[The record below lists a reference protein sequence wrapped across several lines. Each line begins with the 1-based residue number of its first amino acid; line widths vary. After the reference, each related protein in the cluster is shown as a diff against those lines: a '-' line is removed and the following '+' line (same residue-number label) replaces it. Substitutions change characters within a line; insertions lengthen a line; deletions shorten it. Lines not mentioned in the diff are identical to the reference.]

1 MWELVPLPQGPQAD
15 LNLGIEAV
23 ADGGATTTPDQI
35 QIDTTQPATH
45 TIEYVATDQSGHLK
59 HPPNQ
64 TGNHGPTRPPASRRL
79 SSIRDPLTTAPAS
92 KIHRLPVQFP

>member
-35 QIDTTQPATH
+35 QIDTTQPATQ
-45 TIEYVATDQSGHLK
+45 TNPATSNIPLTKPEITAQPGHQ
-59 HPPNQ
+59 HPAACPVFE
-64 TGNHGPTRPPASRRL
+64 THSRPPRRPKSIASP
-79 SSIRDPLTTAPAS
+79 SNFRDA
-92 KIHRLPVQFP
+92 PVQNR